1 MKKYSKETVV
11 GIFVVIGLFC
21 IGYMTVK
28 LGKVG
33 FFGDSTYS
41 LYAKFNTV
49 TGLRVGNPVNM
60 LGLEIGR
67 VEKFSMDQENQ
78 VVQIQFKINKGIE
91 IFDDAIASI
100 KTEGL
105 IGDKYVAIDP
115 GGGGDLLANG
125 DTITDTN
132 SPTDIMDLVSKYAF
146 GDVGGGDG
154 DKKKEEKKEED

>member
-11 GIFVVIGLFC
+11 GVFVVIGLVC
-21 IGYMTVK
+21 IGYMTVR
-28 LGKVG
+28 LGNVG
-33 FFGDSTYS
+33 FLGDNTYS
-41 LYAKFNTV
+41 LFANFNTV

-67 VEKFSMDQENQ
+67 VAMFRMDQEKQQ
-78 VVQIQFKINKGIE
+78 VVVEFKINKGIE
-91 IFDDAIASI
+91 VYDDAIASI

-115 GGGGDLLANG
+115 GGGGDLLKSG
-125 DTITDTN
+125 DKITDTN

-146 GDVGGGDG
+146 GDVGGGD
-154 DKKKEEKKEED
+154 KKQEKE

>member
-21 IGYMTVK
+21 IGYMTIK
-28 LGKVG
+28 LGNVG
-33 FFGDSTYS
+33 FLGENKYQLT
-41 LYAKFNTV
+41 ARFNTV
-49 TGLRVGNPVNM
+49 TGLRVGNPINM

-67 VEKFSMDQENQ
+67 VAKFTMDQERQ
-78 VVQIQFKINKGIE
+78 QAIVLLEINKGIE

-105 IGDKYVAIDP
+105 IGDKYISIDA
-115 GGGGDLLANG
+115 GGGGDLLEHG
-125 DTITDTN
+125 DSITDTE

-146 GDVGGGDG
+146 GDVGG
-154 DKKKEEKKEED
+154 EE

>member
-28 LGKVG
+28 LGNVG
-33 FFGDSTYS
+33 FLGDNTYS
-41 LYAKFNTV
+41 LFGNFNSV
-49 TGLRVGNPVNM
+49 TGLREGNPVNM
-60 LGLEIGR
+60 LGLEIGN
-67 VEKFSMDQENQ
+67 VYKFTMDQENQ
-78 VVQIQFKINKGIE
+78 VVKIEFKINKGIE

-105 IGDKYVAIDP
+105 IGDKFVAIDP
-115 GGGGDLLANG
+115 GGGGDLLADG

-132 SPTDIMDLVSKYAF
+132 APTDIMDLISKYAF
-146 GDVGGGDG
+146 GDVGGGS
-154 DKKKEEKKEED
+154 DKNEDE

>member
-28 LGKVG
+28 LGNVG
-33 FFGDSTYS
+33 FLGENKYS
-41 LYAKFNTV
+41 LTARFNSV
-49 TGLRVGNPVNM
+49 TGLRVGNPINM

-67 VEKFSMDQENQ
+67 VAKFTMDQDTQQAIVLLE
-78 VVQIQFKINKGIE
+78 IDKGID
-91 IFDDAIASI
+91 IYDDAIASI

-105 IGDKYVAIDP
+105 IGDKYISIDA
-115 GGGGDLLANG
+115 GGGGDLLEDG
-125 DTITDTN
+125 ESITDTE

-146 GDVGGGDG
+146 GDVGG
-154 DKKKEEKKEED
+154 EEE

>member
-11 GIFVVIGLFC
+11 GIFVVIGLLA

-33 FFGDSTYS
+33 VSGANSYT
-41 LYAKFNTV
+41 LIAKFNQV
-49 TGLRVGNPVNM
+49 TGLREGNAVNM
-60 LGLEIGR
+60 LGLEVGR
-67 VEKFSMDQENQ
+67 VKKFRLDQENQ
-78 VVQIQFKINKGIE
+78 QVVAELEIQKGIE
-91 IFDDAIASI
+91 IYDDAIASI

-115 GGGGDLLANG
+115 GGGGDLLADG

-132 SPTDIMDLVSKYAF
+132 SPTDIMDLISKYAF
-146 GDVGGGDG
+146 GDVNA
-154 DKKKEEKKEED
+154 KK